1 MAKATKGIFLPRKVA
16 ANLKLTGE
24 QIKLARLRR
33 DISIAQ
39 MAERASCSVLTIM
52 RIEKGA
58 PTVAIGIYLRVL
70 YALGLDEDIL
80 LLAKNDE
87 LGRSL
92 QDIDM
97 VQHKRASKKS

>member
-1 MAKATKGIFLPRKVA
+1 MAKVTKGIFLPRKVA
-16 ANLKLTGE
+16 ANLKLAGE

-39 MAERASCSVLTIM
+39 MAERASCSALTVM
-52 RIEKGA
+52 RIEKGT
-58 PTVAIGIYLRVL
+58 PSVAIGIYLRVL

-80 LLAKNDE
+80 FLAKNDE

-97 VQHKRASKKS
+97 VQHKRASKRL

>member
-1 MAKATKGIFLPRKVA
+1 MLLPRKVA

-39 MAERASCSVLTIM
+39 MAERASCSALTIM

-58 PTVAIGIYLRVL
+58 PSVAMGIYLRVL

-80 LLAKNDE
+80 LLAQKDE
-87 LGRSL
+87 LGRNL